1 MIPKVKRTK
10 QWPDKYNGQLMFL
23 DGKYWGLKMYRAAP
37 GEYRIANVIVPDPDR
52 EEQGVLIKEDK
63 V

>member
-1 MIPKVKRTK
+1 M
-10 QWPDKYNGQLMFL
+10 YL

-52 EEQGVLIKEDK
+52 EEQGVLIKEGKRDDNNN
-63 V
+63 